1 MLWRYLHVARYYNN
15 MDGLLRARFAYPNIE
30 FRHVI
35 APSSDLPDSIWPLN
49 LDQSQIDQM
58 VTLGEQDGKSS
69 TPEASS
75 NATEDVLHFYGLKK
89 K

>member
-35 APSSDLPDSIWPLN
+35 APSSDLPDSMWPLVSYIPA
-49 LDQSQIDQM
+49 LPIYDYLPPI
-58 VTLGEQDGKSS
+58 LF
-69 TPEASS
+69 A
-75 NATEDVLHFYGLKK
+75 
-89 K
+89 

>member
-1 MLWRYLHVARYYNN
+1 MHVARYYNN
-15 MDGLLRARFAYPNIE
+15 MDGLLRATFAYPNIE

-49 LDQSQIDQM
+49 LDQSQIDEM
-58 VTLGEQDGKSS
+58 VTLGEQDGQNAS
-69 TPEASS
+69 TGS
-75 NATEDVLHFYGLKK
+75 NANGTEDVLHFYGLKK